1 MLCYPCKAL
10 QHPLQEVTSMNQSER
25 RRFLIEALL
34 DESPQYQNTAI
45 PADADGQKSLL
56 RGLMNIRD
64 AKPCSN
70 EFLRVQDEYLREE
83 IRAHGITDAD
93 SLTSAQPGIY
103 LWQGDITTLRC
114 DAIVNAANSGMT
126 GCYVPNHRCID
137 NAIHTFAGVQLRQ
150 RCAEIMEQQGEPEPV
165 GEAKITPAYN
175 LPCRYVIHTVGPF
188 VPGRVT
194 PLERA
199 QLRRCYD
206 ACLRLAAENKLESIA
221 FCCIST
227 GEFHFPNEA
236 AATIAIEAV
245 LSLLQTPT
253 SIKKVIFNVF
263 KDSDKAI
270 YERLLSEFN
279 PSAPSP
285 CGL

>member
-1 MLCYPCKAL
+1 
-10 QHPLQEVTSMNQSER
+10 MNQSER

-45 PADADGQKSLL
+45 PADADSQRALL
-56 RGLMNIRD
+56 QGLLNIRD
-64 AKPCSN
+64 AKPCSD

-83 IRAHGITDAD
+83 IRTRGITDAD
-93 SLTSAQPGIY
+93 TLASIAPGIV

-114 DAIVNAANSGMT
+114 DAIVNAANSGLT

-150 RCAEIMEQQGEPEPV
+150 CCAEIMEKQGAPEPV

-175 LPCRYVIHTVGPF
+175 LPCRYVLHTVGPF
-188 VPGRVT
+188 VRGRVT

-206 ACLRLAAENKLESIA
+206 SCLRLAAEITLESIA

-236 AATIAIEAV
+236 AATIAIDAV
-245 LSLLQTPT
+245 RSFLQTPS

-263 KDSDKAI
+263 KCSDKAI
-270 YERLLSEFN
+270 YERLLSECN
-279 PSAPSP
+279 PFASSP
-285 CGL
+285 RGL

>member
-1 MLCYPCKAL
+1 MMKKLIEYLLNEKPQYSNIVIPRSEEERFRLYRSLVNIRKPCDISEEYLASEDKF
-10 QHPLQEVTSMNQSER
+10 LQEKIAEKGVTDIADLTPIQS
-25 RRFLIEALL
+25 
-34 DESPQYQNTAI
+34 
-45 PADADGQKSLL
+45 
-56 RGLMNIRD
+56 GL
-64 AKPCSN
+64 
-70 EFLRVQDEYLREE
+70 
-83 IRAHGITDAD
+83 
-93 SLTSAQPGIY
+93 Y
-103 LWQGDITTLRC
+103 LWQGDITTLKC

-236 AATIAIEAV
+236 AASIAIEAV
-245 LSLLQTPT
+245 RSFLQTPT